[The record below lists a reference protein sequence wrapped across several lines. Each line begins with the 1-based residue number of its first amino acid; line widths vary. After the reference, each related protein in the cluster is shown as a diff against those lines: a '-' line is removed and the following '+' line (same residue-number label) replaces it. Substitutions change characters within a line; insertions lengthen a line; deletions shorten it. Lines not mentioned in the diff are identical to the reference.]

1 MNKKV
6 IQHQFFKYIDANP
19 NNIILLDFA
28 YQIDFA
34 NKAVIDFLKSNAIAE
49 SSLKTIF
56 DLVATHYRS
65 VLQSSLDDVSAVIEK
80 QKEVVCTLNVSTQKD
95 VFVTLSFHR
104 YNFENISGIEVIIQ
118 PHYFATSTTPSFE
131 VLSKNKSFDEIIRK
145 LVHQEQELEQSQQ
158 RYRIIS
164 ENSHDVV
171 TLYDTDFNFRF
182 VSPSIINYG
191 QVPAEFVG
199 RNFFEVF
206 QHRPSFCELFQT
218 KVFEPLLQNKTNLIG
233 PIIITRITDE
243 DEKDLELIAKPIF
256 DDNDKLAFI
265 LTTEQDVSERLK
277 AELELK
283 EALKR
288 EKHLNEL
295 KTQFVS
301 MASHQF
307 RTPLSVI
314 RANMELFEML
324 KTQLSDKATRQA
336 ERIIT
341 RTKNEINRLTVMI
354 DDVLILGKLDA
365 TKTPYR
371 PQNVDLTKLCKTVLD
386 DEFDNEPDNRKCEL
400 IIKGKPQ
407 LVWCDKNLMFH
418 AITNLVSNAFKYS
431 KGTPNPILELDFS
444 NTTVDIAVIDFGI
457 GISKKDQQN
466 LFQSFFRSQEVLDI
480 EGTGLGLVIAKEFV
494 ELNHGTL
501 SIQSEL
507 NKGSKFVIQL
517 QINNNSNS
525 ESTKE

>member
-1 MNKKV
+1 MNKDV
-6 IQHQFFKYIDANP
+6 IQYNFFKYLDANP

-28 YQIDFA
+28 YQIEFA
-34 NKAVIDFLKSNAIAE
+34 NKAVLDFLKSNSIAT

-56 DLVATHYRS
+56 DLVAKHYRS
-65 VLQSSLDDVSAVIEK
+65 VLQSSLDDVSAVIKE
-80 QKEVVCTLNVSTQKD
+80 QKEVVCTLSVPSQKD
-95 VFVTLSFHR
+95 IFATLSFHR
-104 YNFENISGIEVIIQ
+104 YSFENISGIELVIQ
-118 PHYFATSTTPSFE
+118 PHYFASTATPSFE
-131 VLSKNKSFDEIIRK
+131 VLSKNKSFDDIFRK
-145 LVHQEQELEQSQQ
+145 LVNQEQELEQSQQ

-171 TLYDTDFNFRF
+171 TLYDTRFNFRF

-206 QHRPSFCELFQT
+206 EHRPNFCDLFRT
-218 KVFEPLLQNKTNLIG
+218 RVFEPLLENNTKLVG
-233 PIIITRITDE
+233 PLIITRITDE
-243 DEKDLELIAKPIF
+243 SEKDLELIAKPIF
-256 DDNDKLAFI
+256 DDEDNLRFI

-288 EKHLNEL
+288 EKYLNEL

-314 RANMELFEML
+314 QANMELFEML
-324 KTQLSDKATRQA
+324 KTQLSGKATRQA
-336 ERIIT
+336 ERIIS
-341 RTKNEINRLTVMI
+341 RTKNEIKRLTAMI

-371 PQNVDLTKLCKTVLD
+371 PQQVDLTKLCETVID
-386 DEFDNEPDNRKCEL
+386 DEFDTESDNRKCEL
-400 IIKGKPQ
+400 IIKGQPQ

-431 KGTPNPILELDFS
+431 KGTPNPILELQFHE
-444 NTTVDIAVIDFGI
+444 TTVDLAITDFGI
-457 GISKKDQQN
+457 GISEKDKQN
-466 LFQSFFRSQEVLDI
+466 LFQSFFRSQHVLDI
-480 EGTGLGLVIAKEFV
+480 QGTGLGLVIAKEFV
-494 ELNHGTL
+494 ELNNGTI
-501 SIQSEL
+501 SVESEL
-507 NKGSKFVIQL
+507 GKGSKFVIQL
-517 QINNNSNS
+517 QINNNSHS
-525 ESTKE
+525 ERTME